1 MAGEAGV
8 GGVPTAH
15 SLEDKH
21 LIKALQELKKLIPTV
36 SSAVAIECLL
46 NVYITL

>member
-15 SLEDKH
+15 RLHSR
-21 LIKALQELKKLIPTV
+21 PTGADV
-36 SSAVAIECLL
+36 TGKPAGQPARYFHGPVGSGQK
-46 NVYITL
+46 